1 MLKQF
6 CVHALLF
13 FPGAYIEE
21 AIVINQKILMVDD
34 EPLFLKSLTSL
45 FEQRGLGT
53 LTSSNGLEAIETF
66 KSSPVKVI
74 LTDIL
79 MPEMNGFEFL
89 QRVKKIDPFVQ
100 LIFITG
106 YADLENTKKALKMT
120 AFDLFKKPIQ
130 DNNILFNAIEM
141 AEARYG
147 QLKNEHETHQEND
160 KALSTIG
167 KIFDSLEAIV
177 YVSDME
183 TYELLYT
190 NKKFKSEFGY
200 REDELF
206 VNHKCWQIIQ
216 KELTGPCSF
225 CTNSRIVD
233 ENGHP
238 NSPYSWEFYNE
249 KTQRYYWII
258 DKAIEWV
265 DKRIVRLE
273 TAYDITET
281 RKYEKLFK
289 QYEKTHDNLKRLE
302 SLGTFAGGIA
312 HQFNNALS
320 VITGHLDLIEAKFP
334 ENSELKN
341 HTRKMLVSSQ
351 KMTQLTTSLLAYARG
366 GKYQTQTFLFSKFI
380 RETLEHFKYELPAG
394 INLILDFSEK
404 DHYVKADKAQL
415 QMLLSAVLENA
426 FEAINKIGT
435 IKLVCEP
442 EEISPE
448 EIGKSNIDNKKEY
461 VCLTIIDDGPGIN
474 HEIKDKIFEPFVTTK
489 FPGRGLG
496 LSAAYGIVK
505 NHHGFITIDS
515 QLAKGTSVKV
525 FLPIQAAPEPKPLIS
540 RFQPPEQALTILLVE
555 DEYAVMRVVKM
566 MLERM
571 GHTVLEA
578 DTGEKA
584 LDLVKSHNSPI
595 HLVLLDFFLPD
606 KNGDVLYPLLMKER
620 PEMETIVLSGYALTE
635 PVQKILDAGARAF
648 MQKPVTMAALSEQI
662 NQLGKRSHESD
673 H

>member
-1 MLKQF
+1 MPFYPFHTPK
-6 CVHALLF
+6 
-13 FPGAYIEE
+13 E
-21 AIVINQKILMVDD
+21 ASVINQKILMVDD
-34 EPLFLKSLTSL
+34 EPLFLRSLKSL
-45 FEQRGLGT
+45 FEQRGFGA

-66 KSSPVKVI
+66 KASPVKVI

-79 MPEMNGFEFL
+79 MPEMNGFELL
-89 QRVKKIDPFVQ
+89 QQVKKIDPFVQ

-120 AFDLFKKPIQ
+120 AFDFFKKPIQ
-130 DNNILFNAIEM
+130 DDNILFNAIEL
-141 AEARYG
+141 AEVRYD
-147 QLKNEHETHQEND
+147 QLKKEHEIHQKND
-160 KALSTIG
+160 KALSIIG

-190 NKKFKSEFGY
+190 NKKFKSELGFP
-200 REDELF
+200 EDTIF
-206 VNHKCWQIIQ
+206 ADHKCWQIIQ
-216 KELTGPCSF
+216 KDQTGPCSF

-233 ENGHP
+233 ENGNP
-238 NSPYSWEFYNE
+238 VSAYSWEFFNE
-249 KTQRYYWII
+249 KTHRYYRVI

-320 VITGHLDLIEAKFP
+320 VITGHLDLIDAKFP

-341 HTRKMLVSSQ
+341 HTQKMLVSSQ
-351 KMTQLTTSLLAYARG
+351 KMTQLTASLLAYARG

-380 RETLEHFKYELPAG
+380 QETLDHFKYELPAG

-415 QMLLSAVLENA
+415 QMLLSAILENA

-435 IKLVCEP
+435 IKLVCEQ
-442 EEISPE
+442 EEIDGE
-448 EIGKSNIDNKKEY
+448 EIEKLNINSQKKY
-461 VCLTIIDDGPGIN
+461 VCLTIIDDGPGIS
-474 HEIKDKIFEPFVTTK
+474 HEIKEKIFEPFVTTK

-496 LSAAYGIVK
+496 LSAVYGIVK
-505 NHHGFITIDS
+505 NHHGFVTIDS
-515 QLAKGTSVKV
+515 QLEKGTCVKV
-525 FLPIQAAPEPKPLIS
+525 FLPIQADPEPKPLIS
-540 RFQPPEQALTILLVE
+540 KFQPPEQALTILLVE

-571 GHTVLEA
+571 GHKVLEA

-584 LDLVKSHNSPI
+584 LALVKSHNSPI

-606 KNGDVLYPLLMKER
+606 QNGDILYPLLMAER
-620 PEMETIVLSGYALTE
+620 PEMEVIVLSGYALTE
-635 PVQKILDAGARAF
+635 PVQKILNASARAF

-662 NQLGKRSHESD
+662 NQLGRITHESD
-673 H
+673 D